1 MTIPSRQIGVR
12 PWLLIS
18 VLLGGVLGSLIL
30 SAWVSAAPKDTSVG
44 SAPLDT
50 ASAAAT
56 TGSDRFLRGM
66 TVSCP
71 GYGRIWGS
79 STMDASLEDLAALG
93 VNWVSIHPYA
103 GVRRDGTVEFQPAMR
118 TGYLERAVEL
128 ADKHGIELFWKPHL
142 AYWGSFE
149 WRGTIAFGDDEARW
163 RRFFDQYREWI
174 VDQARFAEVHGVS
187 LFSVGLEYE
196 ATTGHEAEWR
206 RILAE
211 VRRVYTGRI
220 TYSANWDR
228 LDAVPFWDAVDV
240 IGVQAYFPLSQEDN
254 PSSDALRR
262 GWQEPI
268 RVLKDLSRRHGKP
281 VLLAEIG
288 YDISP
293 EAARQPWLTQSR
305 NTESNRALRL
315 RLMEVAL
322 ETLEGEDF
330 IEGMFWWKWI
340 PGERRHR
347 DFAMQP
353 PEVQDVLR
361 RAWGPPA

>member
-1 MTIPSRQIGVR
+1 MTISPKSFAVPRRFWTLMLVGV
-12 PWLLIS
+12 LFGCLN
-18 VLLGGVLGSLIL
+18 LGG
-30 SAWVSAAPKDTSVG
+30 APRAAPHDGVDVDSTGQS
-44 SAPLDT
+44 S
-50 ASAAAT
+50 ASASS
-56 TGSDRFLRGM
+56 GSNRFLRGM

-79 STMDASLEDLAALG
+79 STMDASLEELAELG

-103 GVRRDGTVEFQPAMR
+103 GVRRDGSVQYQPAMR

-149 WRGTIAFGDDEARW
+149 WRGTIAFGENEVRW

-228 LDAVPFWDAVDV
+228 LNDVPFWDAVDV
-240 IGVQAYFPLSQEDN
+240 IGVQAYFPLSREDD
-254 PSSDALRR
+254 PSREAILQ
-262 GWQEPI
+262 GWQGPL
-268 RVLKDLSRRHGKP
+268 RTLQDLSRRHDKP
-281 VLLAEIG
+281 ILLAEIG
-288 YDISP
+288 YDVSP

-305 NTESNRALRL
+305 NTERHRALRL

-322 ETLEGEDF
+322 ETLEGQDF

-353 PEVQDVLR
+353 PEVQEVLR
-361 RAWGPPA
+361 QAWGPRK